1 MSIISIDDPKEE
13 SFVFPNGMI
22 VHMDYG
28 YIFTEEDGMPEGY
41 MPTFNRFTSQYRRSQ
56 LFDSNENLISEVIEN
71 NPDRVSKAQEAKLIQ
86 QGLIKGDE
94 FEKVVNFSDGK
105 VAKIEYWITPEKRD
119 KNFGRYGANYRR
131 SVLFDESGEIISEIM
146 ERNPNYRPSGNKWV
160 EDSYEYDD
168 DFLD

>member
-1 MSIISIDDPKEE
+1 MSIISIDNPKEE

-22 VHMDYG
+22 VHIDYG
-28 YIFTEEDGMPEGY
+28 YIFNEEDGMPEGY

-71 NPDRVSKAQEAKLIQ
+71 NPDRIYKAQEDKLIQ
-86 QGLIKGDE
+86 EGLIKGDE
-94 FEKVVNFSDGK
+94 FEKVVNFPDGK
-105 VAKIEYWITPEKRD
+105 LAKIEYWITPEKRD
-119 KNFGRYGANYRR
+119 KNFGRYAANYRR

-146 ERNPNYRPSGNKWV
+146 EHNPNVRHSGNMVV
-160 EDSYEYDD
+160 EDSQDYDD